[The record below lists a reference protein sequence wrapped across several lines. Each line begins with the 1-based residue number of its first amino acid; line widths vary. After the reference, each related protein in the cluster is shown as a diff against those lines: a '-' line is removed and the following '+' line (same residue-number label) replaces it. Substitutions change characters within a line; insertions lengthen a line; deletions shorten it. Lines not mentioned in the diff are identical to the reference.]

1 MTPEIIH
8 QLLDRMQSQPR
19 PLNELHKTAVAA
31 GSPWSQDQVELL
43 LTCIP
48 DVSEDGG
55 VYSVALQQEEDLA
68 TRALLELAT
77 STPMPAASFI
87 RKMPK
92 GVVVTP
98 PALCEIARNH
108 PKLELI
114 GTNRIRLK

>member
-8 QLLDRMQSQPR
+8 QLLDRMQSQLR
-19 PLNELHKTAVAA
+19 PLDELHKAAMAA
-31 GSPWSQDQVELL
+31 GSPWSQDQVALL
-43 LTCIP
+43 LDCIP
-48 DVSEDGG
+48 NVSEDDG
-55 VYSVALQQEEDLA
+55 VYTVASQEEEDPA
-68 TRALLELAT
+68 TKALLGLAT

-108 PKLELI
+108 SKLELV
-114 GTNRIRLK
+114 GSNRIRLK

>member
-1 MTPEIIH
+1 MTPDIIH
-8 QLLDRMQSQPR
+8 QLLDRMHSQSR
-19 PLNELHKTAVAA
+19 PLSELHKTAVAA
-31 GSPWSQDQVELL
+31 GSSWSQEQVALL
-43 LTCIP
+43 LACLP
-48 DVSEDGG
+48 DVSEDSG
-55 VYSVALQQEEDLA
+55 VYSVTSQQEEDPV
-68 TRALLELAT
+68 TKALLELVT

-114 GTNRIRLK
+114 GSNRIRLK

>member
-19 PLNELHKTAVAA
+19 PLGELHKAATAA
-31 GSPWSQDQVELL
+31 GSPWSQEQVALL
-43 LTCIP
+43 LACIP
-48 DVSEDGG
+48 DILENDG
-55 VYSVALQQEEDLA
+55 VYSVAPQEEADPA
-68 TRALLELAT
+68 TKALLELAT

-108 PKLELI
+108 PKLELV
-114 GTNRIRLK
+114 GLNRICRR